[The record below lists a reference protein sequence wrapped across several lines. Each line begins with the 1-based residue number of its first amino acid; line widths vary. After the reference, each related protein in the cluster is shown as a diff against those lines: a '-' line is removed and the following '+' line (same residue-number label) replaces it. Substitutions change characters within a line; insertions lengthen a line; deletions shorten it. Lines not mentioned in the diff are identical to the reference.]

1 MLSKERH
8 DPRLDGLASEL
19 AVGVLGHDAG
29 PDLDFVADLED
40 TLEDAATGDA
50 SLEVI
55 DLGTG
60 LVHVEGSVEEDENKF
75 YPTPLRLSC
84 GKKVNLKTTSFQL
97 LPFTM
102 VEKTVNE
109 IKNHW
114 SRRKTEDDQHK
125 LEGACR
131 NLPYL

>member
-8 DPRLDGLASEL
+8 NPRLDGLASEL

-75 YPTPLRLSC
+75 YPTLISVAITNYFTYCTSKNYFIYTYLSLYSY
-84 GKKVNLKTTSFQL
+84 NY
-97 LPFTM
+97 
-102 VEKTVNE
+102 
-109 IKNHW
+109 I
-114 SRRKTEDDQHK
+114 
-125 LEGACR
+125 
-131 NLPYL
+131 